1 MKYIYY
7 ILLFTFCVVSVEAQ
21 NQPSSQITA
30 AGVPKKAN
38 LPENYA
44 EMIDVQYSDA
54 SPAMCRLDFY
64 YPVNASEPTPVLIHM
79 HGGGWA
85 RGRKEDQTSFKPFT
99 DMGFA
104 VANVEYRMTPQA
116 TAPAAVEDVRCAM
129 QYLLK
134 NAATLNIDP
143 RKIVL
148 QGGSAGAHLAL
159 VAGYLQNDRRFDT
172 HCNDYAGTI
181 KVLAVINKYGPADL
195 WTVRN
200 ASSAAAWL
208 GDRKQDELF
217 VKSLSP
223 VHLVNADTPPTYT
236 VHGDL
241 DKVVPKPFSSDVLAT
256 KLEEKGVKHQYTVI
270 IGGGHGKFTREEN
283 TQINNE
289 IKAFIQ
295 PLLDAVK

>member
-1 MKYIYY
+1 M
-7 ILLFTFCVVSVEAQ
+7 VSVEAQ
-21 NQPSSQITA
+21 IQQSSQTTD

-38 LPENYA
+38 LPEHYA
-44 EMIDVQYSDA
+44 EMIDIHYSDA
-54 SPAMCRLDFY
+54 SPEMCRLDFY
-64 YPVNASEPTPVLIHM
+64 YPVDAKEPTPLLIHM

-85 RGRKEDQTSFKPFT
+85 RGRKEDQTNFKPFT
-99 DMGFA
+99 EMGFA
-104 VANVEYRMTPQA
+104 VANIEYRMTPQA

-134 NAATLNIDP
+134 NATSFNIHP

-159 VAGYLQNDRRFDT
+159 VAGYLQNDRRYDT
-172 HCNDYAGTI
+172 HCNDYDAEI
-181 KVLAVINKYGPADL
+181 NVLAVINKYGPADL

-208 GDRKQDELF
+208 GSRKNDEAF

-223 VHLVNADTPPTYT
+223 VHLVCGNTPPTYI
-236 VHGDL
+236 VHGDN
-241 DKVVPKPFSSDVLAT
+241 DQVVPKQFSSDVLVP
-256 KLEEKGVKHQYTVI
+256 KLIEKGIKHQYTVI
-270 IGGGHGKFTREEN
+270 KDGGHGKFSREEN
-283 TQINNE
+283 IQINNE

-295 PLLDAVK
+295 PLLDTIK